1 MMDHLEVWAWVPF
14 VVLLF
19 FFVLVSFLYWLEAER
34 DNQEIKRQEKQIA
47 DDYQEFL
54 RSKDDYHFL
63 DKEKHQ

>member
-1 MMDHLEVWAWVPF
+1 MMEHLEVWAWVPF
-14 VVLLF
+14 GVLCF

-34 DNQEIKRQEKQIA
+34 DNEEIKRQEKQIA

-54 RSKDDYHFL
+54 RTGDDYHFL